1 MQIWYKLLILRIYK
15 DKVKQKENKCK
26 VLLQSKAVRGRFITK
41 SDFLQSFPTTAVRP
55 RFVYHCWPQ
64 HWDSGMNSLIFIV
77 SIYKWDFEIKR
88 MPEQQPEGFG
98 LWQGEPLEKMSVI
111 FKNSYA
117 EHSSLWL
124 LRRVGK
130 IYTIF
135 SDIEEEMSWFKIQS

>member
-1 MQIWYKLLILRIYK
+1 
-15 DKVKQKENKCK
+15 
-26 VLLQSKAVRGRFITK
+26 
-41 SDFLQSFPTTAVRP
+41 
-55 RFVYHCWPQ
+55 
-64 HWDSGMNSLIFIV
+64 
-77 SIYKWDFEIKR
+77 

-98 LWQGEPLEKMSVI
+98 LRQGEPLEKTSVI